1 MKHELLLT
9 SGAETYFSKQ
19 GLTRQQVLS
28 DMELVADQIC
38 KKKGWKVGINAMVV
52 IRETVMVGCAV
63 ENTWFVINQVLDT
76 HKSAIS
82 DPDLNR
88 NTPSLNRDA
97 HCIRTSKGNG
107 PNRYGGYTRMLS
119 EAKKGTLSKRI
130 V

>member
-9 SGAETYFSKQ
+9 SDAVTYFSKQ
-19 GLTRQQVLS
+19 GLTSQQVLS
-28 DMELVADQIC
+28 DMEQVADLIC

-52 IRETVMVGCAV
+52 IRETSLHRRDV
-63 ENTWFVINQVLDT
+63 ENPWFVINQVLDT

-82 DPDLNR
+82 SRDLNC
-88 NTPSLNRDA
+88 NTPSLNSDA
-97 HCIRTSKGNG
+97 HCILTTKGNG

-119 EAKKGTLSKRI
+119 GAKKGTLSNRI